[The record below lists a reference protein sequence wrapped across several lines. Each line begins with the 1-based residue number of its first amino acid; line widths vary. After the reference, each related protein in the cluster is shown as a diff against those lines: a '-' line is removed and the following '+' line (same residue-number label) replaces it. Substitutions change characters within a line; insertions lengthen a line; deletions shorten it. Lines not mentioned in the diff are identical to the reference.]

1 MKALSIAA
9 TGMLAQQ
16 LNVDVIA
23 NNIANMNT
31 TAYKQQRPEF
41 QDLIYQNLQRVGAT
55 SSDTGTL
62 VPSGIQIGV
71 GVKTASVYRI
81 TNQGELLA
89 TDNVL
94 DLAIMGN
101 GYFGVQLPSGDT
113 AYTRAG
119 TFQLSPTG
127 EIVTAEGF
135 VVDPGIVVP
144 ADAVDISINK
154 NGDVE
159 VKIAG
164 QIAPQIVGQIEL
176 VSFANPA
183 GLDAVGDN
191 MLLESP
197 SSGAPTAGT
206 PGTNGLGTVQHGF
219 LETSNVNAVAQIASL
234 IAAQRAYEMNSKVI
248 QTADEMMS
256 TVNQLR

>member
-1 MKALSIAA
+1 
-9 TGMLAQQ
+9 
-16 LNVDVIA
+16 
-23 NNIANMNT
+23 
-31 TAYKQQRPEF
+31 
-41 QDLIYQNLQRVGAT
+41 
-55 SSDTGTL
+55 
-62 VPSGIQIGV
+62 
-71 GVKTASVYRI
+71 
-81 TNQGELLA
+81 
-89 TDNVL
+89 
-94 DLAIMGN
+94 
-101 GYFGVQLPSGDT
+101 
-113 AYTRAG
+113 
-119 TFQLSPTG
+119 
-127 EIVTAEGF
+127 
-135 VVDPGIVVP
+135 
-144 ADAVDISINK
+144 ISINK